1 MLLPDFKEDPAQ
13 DPYPHYARLREA
25 GPVVQINSASGLRPY
40 LITRYED
47 AKAALSDPRFAKNP
61 HHGADLIN
69 ETGLGEYFLAQEKPS
84 HMLDADPPDHT
95 RLRKAFANYFTGRQM
110 NALAPRLQQITQEL
124 IDGFAPRGTSGTID
138 FIEAF
143 AGPLPAMV
151 IAEMLGI
158 PDEDRP
164 LFRRISQDIMRPP
177 DDPAQQDAAAKLIA
191 YVTELIGRKRQDP
204 DAALISTLLSQQRDG
219 DCLNEAE
226 LTAGVGLLII
236 AGHETT
242 VNLLGN
248 GMLALLRSPDQMALL
263 RERPSLIPAAIEE
276 FLRYDGPLERAPFRF
291 TTEDVNLR
299 GTVIPRGS
307 VVWIA
312 LGSANRDET
321 VYPMADR
328 LDVAREPH
336 PHLAFGHGIHYC
348 LGAPLARLEMEV
360 TLRAVAERV
369 SGLRLLVDPPPY
381 RPNLV
386 VRGLSELPVRLIG

>member
-1 MLLPDFKEDPAQ
+1 
-13 DPYPHYARLREA
+13 
-25 GPVVQINSASGLRPY
+25 
-40 LITRYED
+40 
-47 AKAALSDPRFAKNP
+47 
-61 HHGADLIN
+61 
-69 ETGLGEYFLAQEKPS
+69 
-84 HMLDADPPDHT
+84 
-95 RLRKAFANYFTGRQM
+95 
-110 NALAPRLQQITQEL
+110 
-124 IDGFAPRGTSGTID
+124 
-138 FIEAF
+138 
-143 AGPLPAMV
+143 MV

-164 LFRRISQDIMRPP
+164 LFRRISQDILRPP

-204 DAALISTLLSQQRDG
+204 DAALISTLISQQREG
-219 DCLNEAE
+219 DSLNDAE

-291 TTEDVNLR
+291 TTEDVNVR

-348 LGAPLARLEMEV
+348 LGAPLARLEGRIAFEGLLDRLTDI
-360 TLRAVAERV
+360 TLGIDPAEITFRFSPFIHGVNSLPISYRV
-369 SGLRLLVDPPPY
+369 PGLNRSGVPEPDF
-381 RPNLV
+381 
-386 VRGLSELPVRLIG
+386 